1 MAKRW
6 RIALSI
12 VACACGGASDTVDA
26 PPVDPPVVNPAAFV
40 SVTGPLQR
48 FGRVDGLYYECAY
61 EWTAR
66 VTGDPGG
73 VLYWAG
79 VEVEVTTKR
88 GKDQSTAGPE
98 FLTSVFGRD
107 HLSVGDSARGVAR
120 IGALQVLYDAPDP
133 VPHVAR
139 VGIRYTQKPPG
150 QTSSKGALTVVTSD
164 CVEPP
169 TRSVAFTVLDS
180 ATRRRFETYIRWRT
194 PRLGSRSLG
203 GVLPDTAGVVRYS
216 VTDSDDVLL
225 RYFHPSWEQ
234 REDTIAPGASPR
246 DTVFLGR
253 RAPIV
258 DSMARSPS
266 AGDTDI
272 VSALVSHASAG
283 TELPIIATAVEMGPT
298 PCSQPDSAR
307 STGSSLVDGSHR
319 RYLFKIR
326 PCTTAVWVYVVDAGQ
341 HLGRFFCSHGDP
353 EAWSCR
359 EELAG
364 PLPLPP
370 RVRSPRELP
379 ALRLLPG
386 HTS

>member
-6 RIALSI
+6 RITLSI
-12 VACACGGASDTVDA
+12 VACACGGASERVDA

-120 IGALQVLYDAPDP
+120 IAALQVLYDAPDP

-150 QTSSKGALTVVTSD
+150 QTAARVLSPWSH
-164 CVEPP
+164 P
-169 TRSVAFTVLDS
+169 TASN
-180 ATRRRFETYIRWRT
+180 RRRARW
-194 PRLGSRSLG
+194 PSRSSTLRRG
-203 GVLPDTAGVVRYS
+203 ADLRPTYAG
-216 VTDSDDVLL
+216 
-225 RYFHPSWEQ
+225 E
-234 REDTIAPGASPR
+234 
-246 DTVFLGR
+246 
-253 RAPIV
+253 
-258 DSMARSPS
+258 
-266 AGDTDI
+266 
-272 VSALVSHASAG
+272 
-283 TELPIIATAVEMGPT
+283 
-298 PCSQPDSAR
+298 
-307 STGSSLVDGSHR
+307 
-319 RYLFKIR
+319 
-326 PCTTAVWVYVVDAGQ
+326 
-341 HLGRFFCSHGDP
+341 
-353 EAWSCR
+353 
-359 EELAG
+359 
-364 PLPLPP
+364 P
-370 RVRSPRELP
+370 RVLARDRWEACFPT
-379 ALRLLPG
+379 LRASCA
-386 HTS
+386 TQ